1 MIHLGVAS
9 KTHPFLLSFANM
21 ENVKIN
27 PKKTFI
33 GSLVAFFL
41 GISCCWMSALAIWL
55 GGATVLTSFAHYFG
69 KLQYAIL
76 LIGVLL
82 GGLSL
87 FLYFKRRQTAQN
99 QEV

>member
-1 MIHLGVAS
+1 M
-9 KTHPFLLSFANM
+9 
-21 ENVKIN
+21 KIN

-55 GGATVLTSFAHYFG
+55 GGATMLTSVANYFG

-76 LIGVLL
+76 LIGLL
-82 GGLSL
+82 LAGLSL
-87 FLYFKRRQTAQN
+87 FLFLKRRQIVV
-99 QEV
+99 EK